1 MDDTELAVA
10 QDEVNREEANERAVV
25 GDKVYG
31 PTREDFE
38 NYKNRGVNTG
48 QEFGPTREDFEANE
62 TYKKAQEE
70 AKEYRSKER
79 DEKIK
84 EEEEEDKRIKKE
96 EDEAYARA
104 KKEQKEDEEEERARI
119 KKARRQNEVNE
130 DENIRHDQTMYK
142 LKLQER
148 EALSQINS
156 KAKIARIQA
165 QMKHENDVHAKRLKY
180 GSTGAVTYGIPNSL
194 SHESGQS
201 FMGGSIPNI
210 GLGVNIRNPRVG
222 GNQHVGKTPRVGSFG
237 NGGKLPR
244 VGNMTLGKTP
254 TIGLRPT
261 PAKTSSTKLGK
272 SPKVYMPTIG
282 AGLGLSNTMP
292 MISFGGKNK
301 KSGSSNWDIPV
312 IGGNLM
318 RTDGIKPSHH
328 KKIGFLNEGIIL
340 QTPRFGK
347 IPKIGNGDMPSV
359 LGMGKGKSVMP
370 QIGDFLG
377 PLPKI
382 GGGLRKTKT
391 KVKHAQR
398 KR

>member
-1 MDDTELAVA
+1 MVDISDEELAVA
-10 QDEVNREEANERAVV
+10 QQEVNREEANERAVV

-38 NYKNRGVNTG
+38 KNEYEKEEIDLRE
-48 QEFGPTREDFEANE
+48 QDEQAQSLFGGNSPSEREARDSKFAREHNKRVEEELKEARE
-62 TYKKAQEE
+62 EE
-70 AKEYRSKER
+70 ARV
-79 DEKIK
+79 
-84 EEEEEDKRIKKE
+84 KRE
-96 EDEAYARA
+96 EDESYSRAR
-104 KKEQKEDEEEERARI
+104 KEQREREIEDARHNQ
-119 KKARRQNEVNE
+119 AM
-130 DENIRHDQTMYK
+130 HK

-148 EALSQINS
+148 EALSQVGS
-156 KAKIARIQA
+156 KVKIARIQSH
-165 QMKHENDVHAKRLKY
+165 MKHENDVHAKRLKY
-180 GSTGAVTYGIPNSL
+180 GSTGAITYGIPNSL

-201 FMGGSIPNI
+201 FMGGPMPNI
-210 GLGVNIRNPRVG
+210 GLGVNIRNPRVS

-272 SPKVYMPTIG
+272 SPKVYIPTIG
-282 AGLGLSNTMP
+282 AGLGFSNTMP
-292 MISFGGKNK
+292 TISFGGKSK
-301 KSGSSNWDIPV
+301 KSGSPNWNIPV

-347 IPKIGNGDMPSV
+347 IPKIGNGDMPSI

-377 PLPKI
+377 NLPKI
-382 GGGLRKTKT
+382 GGGLSKPKR